1 MKKLFKLFSAFFL
14 VLSLL
19 TSCTKKEKDEL
30 VTLKFFSNLPNRRSG
45 QGLIEQKIIDQYMLE
60 NPNIKIVVESL
71 WEEAYKIKFKAYCM
85 EELPDIVS
93 IWGQPAFLQDVMNS
107 GILAQ
112 LNEEDYQSYDFYPSS
127 LEGFKSEGRL
137 YGLPRNTD
145 IACFYY
151 NERMFYDYDWDVPQ
165 SFEEL
170 LALADDMN
178 YEDVI
183 PLALDGDDGWPVL
196 IFISDIFYSLV
207 GNDYE
212 KILNYAFENGDFS
225 NKYIRKSIE
234 IFLDCVE
241 RGLFQKNFCSDDY
254 GTAQGLFLTGKAA
267 MYYMGSWEVSMCN
280 DPSLPE
286 KIKENIRMFKMPSIE
301 NMKKNKNDIHAWY
314 GGGYAVSEKSKNK
327 EEALKFFNY
336 MFDKNNLSKLGIQ
349 NSVGLSA
356 QREDEFIEKNENIL
370 MKELVQ
376 IVSNAKSFSG
386 TPINDRGTSHF
397 KLTIETNIQR
407 LVMGDISIDD
417 FILLLNEACLN

>member
-1 MKKLFKLFSAFFL
+1 MKKIFKLLFVFFL
-14 VLSLL
+14 VLSLMS
-19 TSCTKKEKDEL
+19 SCAKKEKNEL

-112 LNEEDYQSYDFYPSS
+112 LDEKDYQSYEFYPGS
-127 LEGFKSEGRL
+127 LDGFKNEGRL

-196 IFISDIFYSLV
+196 VFISDIFYSLV

-212 KILNYAFENGDFS
+212 KILNYAFENADFS
-225 NKYIRKSIE
+225 NKYIRQSIE

-241 RGLFQKNFCSDDY
+241 RGLFQRIFVRMIMVQLKDY
-254 GTAQGLFLTGKAA
+254 F
-267 MYYMGSWEVSMCN
+267 
-280 DPSLPE
+280 
-286 KIKENIRMFKMPSIE
+286 
-301 NMKKNKNDIHAWY
+301 
-314 GGGYAVSEKSKNK
+314 
-327 EEALKFFNY
+327 
-336 MFDKNNLSKLGIQ
+336 
-349 NSVGLSA
+349 
-356 QREDEFIEKNENIL
+356 
-370 MKELVQ
+370 
-376 IVSNAKSFSG
+376 
-386 TPINDRGTSHF
+386 
-397 KLTIETNIQR
+397 
-407 LVMGDISIDD
+407 
-417 FILLLNEACLN
+417 